1 MILSMGSTVSQFTTN
16 KVLHL
21 HILIPVR
28 ILHYS
33 VMITKRNTNI
43 ILCFNVIL
51 LYFSDYVSKI
61 ILFSVLYSLILIE
74 ITILYII
81 VKVNIHYEIKI
92 ITQCN
97 TINNI
102 YKSTGALSN
111 INIIFVLL
119 IPRFEFTCLKSFFS
133 ETKRH
138 TFVIVCLI
146 FENSIIIVFSNA
158 HITLNIDSFI
168 MYYESLL
175 ILVLYVCSIV
185 LEMKFIFKELCHAF
199 FPRNI
204 HLYIYRLFVFSILR
218 ELNILVFHIMKHNY
232 PLSFAHRHFCTYTFC
247 HTQPTRLQ
255 IIIFSATIYIL
266 VQCFS
271 EGSALVKVIITIIV
285 VIHVHVQIEQ
295 HKHIYTVAFIC
306 SKIGCVYQYMSHIIN
321 KPVTQK
327 THMNTIELHVE
338 CRRII
343 YIFVLYSYSIRMNYL
358 CQVLRWLLL
367 TILRFTTNYFILFYM
382 LTSFYVSNFTLHNTP
397 SRYRSISNYNVL
409 YYIYV
414 NTYISHVYIIFIL
427 IYNNG

>member
-1 MILSMGSTVSQFTTN
+1 MILSMGSTVSQFITN

-51 LYFSDYVSKI
+51 LYFSDYVSII

-97 TINNI
+97 TINTI

-146 FENSIIIVFSNA
+146 FENSIIIGFINA

-232 PLSFAHRHFCTYTFC
+232 PLSFAYRHFYTYTFC
-247 HTQPTRLQ
+247 HSQPTRLQ

-285 VIHVHVQIEQ
+285 VIHVHVQVEQ

-338 CRRII
+338 CWRII
-343 YIFVLYSYSIRMNYL
+343 YIFVPYSYSIRMNYL

>member
-33 VMITKRNTNI
+33 VMIAKRNTNI

-97 TINNI
+97 TINAI

-146 FENSIIIVFSNA
+146 FENSIIIGFSNA
-158 HITLNIDSFI
+158 RITLNIDSFI

-175 ILVLYVCSIV
+175 ILVLYVSSIV
-185 LEMKFIFKELCHAF
+185 LEMKFICKELCRAF
-199 FPRNI
+199 FLRNI

-218 ELNILVFHIMKHNY
+218 ELNILVFHIMNHNY
-232 PLSFAHRHFCTYTFC
+232 PLSFAYRHFYTYTLC

-255 IIIFSATIYIL
+255 IIIFSASIYIL

-271 EGSALVKVIITIIV
+271 EGSALVKVIIIIIV
-285 VIHVHVQIEQ
+285 VIHVHVQVEQ
-295 HKHIYTVAFIC
+295 HKHIYIVAFIC
-306 SKIGCVYQYMSHIIN
+306 SKIGCIYRYMSHIIN
-321 KPVTQK
+321 QPVTQK

-338 CRRII
+338 CRRIF
-343 YIFVLYSYSIRMNYL
+343 YIFVPYSYSIRINYL

-427 IYNNG
+427 TYNNG

>member
-1 MILSMGSTVSQFTTN
+1 MILSMGSTVSQFITN

-97 TINNI
+97 TINTI

-146 FENSIIIVFSNA
+146 FENSIIIGFSNA
-158 HITLNIDSFI
+158 HITLNIESFI
-168 MYYESLL
+168 MYY
-175 ILVLYVCSIV
+175 IGFVC
-185 LEMKFIFKELCHAF
+185 M
-199 FPRNI
+199 
-204 HLYIYRLFVFSILR
+204 
-218 ELNILVFHIMKHNY
+218 
-232 PLSFAHRHFCTYTFC
+232 
-247 HTQPTRLQ
+247 
-255 IIIFSATIYIL
+255 
-266 VQCFS
+266 
-271 EGSALVKVIITIIV
+271 
-285 VIHVHVQIEQ
+285 
-295 HKHIYTVAFIC
+295 
-306 SKIGCVYQYMSHIIN
+306 
-321 KPVTQK
+321 
-327 THMNTIELHVE
+327 
-338 CRRII
+338 
-343 YIFVLYSYSIRMNYL
+343 
-358 CQVLRWLLL
+358 
-367 TILRFTTNYFILFYM
+367 
-382 LTSFYVSNFTLHNTP
+382 
-397 SRYRSISNYNVL
+397 
-409 YYIYV
+409 
-414 NTYISHVYIIFIL
+414 
-427 IYNNG
+427 

>member
-138 TFVIVCLI
+138 TFVLVCLT
-146 FENSIIIVFSNA
+146 FENSIIIGFSNA

-232 PLSFAHRHFCTYTFC
+232 PLSFAYRHFCTYTFC

-271 EGSALVKVIITIIV
+271 EGSALVKAIITIIV

-343 YIFVLYSYSIRMNYL
+343 YIFALYSYSIRMNYL

>member
-1 MILSMGSTVSQFTTN
+1 M
-16 KVLHL
+16 
-21 HILIPVR
+21 
-28 ILHYS
+28 
-33 VMITKRNTNI
+33 
-43 ILCFNVIL
+43 
-51 LYFSDYVSKI
+51 FSDYVSKI

-97 TINNI
+97 TINAI

-146 FENSIIIVFSNA
+146 FENSIIIGFSNA

-168 MYYESLL
+168 VYYESLL

-185 LEMKFIFKELCHAF
+185 LEMQFIFKELCHAF

-204 HLYIYRLFVFSILR
+204 HLYIYRLFVFFILR
-218 ELNILVFHIMKHNY
+218 ELNILVFHIMKHNH
-232 PLSFAHRHFCTYTFC
+232 PLSFAYRHFYTYTFC

-266 VQCFS
+266 VQCFA
-271 EGSALVKVIITIIV
+271 EGSALVKVIIIIIV
-285 VIHVHVQIEQ
+285 VIHVHVQVEQ

-306 SKIGCVYQYMSHIIN
+306 SKIGCIYQYMSHIIN

-327 THMNTIELHVE
+327 THMNAIELHVE

-343 YIFVLYSYSIRMNYL
+343 YIFVPYSYSIRMNYL

-427 IYNNG
+427 TYNNG

>member
-1 MILSMGSTVSQFTTN
+1 MCMYHQ
-16 KVLHL
+16 
-21 HILIPVR
+21 
-28 ILHYS
+28 
-33 VMITKRNTNI
+33 
-43 ILCFNVIL
+43 
-51 LYFSDYVSKI
+51 
-61 ILFSVLYSLILIE
+61 
-74 ITILYII
+74 
-81 VKVNIHYEIKI
+81 
-92 ITQCN
+92 
-97 TINNI
+97 IN
-102 YKSTGALSN
+102 
-111 INIIFVLL
+111 F
-119 IPRFEFTCLKSFFS
+119 
-133 ETKRH
+133 
-138 TFVIVCLI
+138 I
-146 FENSIIIVFSNA
+146 FENSIIIGFSNA

-185 LEMKFIFKELCHAF
+185 LEMKFIFKELCHGF

-232 PLSFAHRHFCTYTFC
+232 PLSFAYRHFYTYTFC

-255 IIIFSATIYIL
+255 IIIFFATIYIL

-285 VIHVHVQIEQ
+285 VIHVHVQVEQ

-306 SKIGCVYQYMSHIIN
+306 TKIGCVYQYMSHIIN

-343 YIFVLYSYSIRMNYL
+343 YIFVPYSYSIRMNYL

>member
-146 FENSIIIVFSNA
+146 FENSIIIGFSNA

-232 PLSFAHRHFCTYTFC
+232 PLSFAYRHFCTYTFC